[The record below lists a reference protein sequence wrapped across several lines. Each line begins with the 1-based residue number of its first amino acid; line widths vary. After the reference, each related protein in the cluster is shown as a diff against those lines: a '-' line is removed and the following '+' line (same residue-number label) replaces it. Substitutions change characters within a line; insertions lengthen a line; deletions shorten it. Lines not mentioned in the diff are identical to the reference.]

1 MNFILKMAWRDSRR
15 NRARLFLF
23 ISAITA
29 GIAALTAVRSFSVNL
44 TADIDREAKT
54 LLGAD
59 LLLGANQPA
68 ADSTLALFDLPGTER
83 AQVTNFVSMVR
94 FASNGGTRLSQIR
107 ALEGNYPFFGIWKS
121 EPVNAWKSF
130 RTGKK
135 ALIDHALALQFNIKA
150 GDSIQVGNVT
160 FLVEG
165 ELLSSPGR
173 AGVASAIA
181 PVVFIPASWLDS
193 TGLIQRG

>member
-1 MNFILKMAWRDSRR
+1 MSFILKMAWRDSRR

-23 ISAITA
+23 ISAITV

-59 LLLGANQPA
+59 LLIGSNQTAP
-68 ADSTLALFDLPGTER
+68 DSILSKFNTPGTER

-94 FASNGGTRLSQIR
+94 FPGNGGTRLSQIR
-107 ALEGNYPFFGIWKS
+107 ALEGNYPFFGKWKS
-121 EPVNAWKSF
+121 SPENSWQTF

-135 ALIDHALALQFNIKA
+135 ALVDHALMLQYGIRP

-160 FLVEG
+160 FVIEG

-173 AGVASAIA
+173 AGIA
-181 PVVFIPASWLDS
+181 
-193 TGLIQRG
+193 